1 MLTRKYWWTN
11 DVTIEREYKKVK
23 QHYLEMRNWSF
34 DLQLQ
39 RCLYQRRKTGSNATK
54 RSQPNEKNSKLEE
67 KEEKTLQLEKDKKRQ
82 ILVEKEKDWEVSL
95 ELEKMRLVYEE
106 RLNM

>member
-1 MLTRKYWWTN
+1 MTWLSKESTRRWNSITWKWETEVLIYN
-11 DVTIEREYKKVK
+11 YKDVYIKGEKLEATLQKEVNQMKKI
-23 QHYLEMRNWSF
+23 RNV
-34 DLQLQ
+34 
-39 RCLYQRRKTGSNATK
+39 
-54 RSQPNEKNSKLEE
+54 ELEE

-82 ILVEKEKDWEVSL
+82 IILVEKEKDWEVSL